1 MPRRDPDDVEL
12 LDDLPPPRLVP
23 IPRELPASSG
33 SPQVHWATVVARLD
47 LDTCSL
53 FLTSTRV
60 YNQGF
65 EGFLGSAVE
74 VSIPLE
80 AVTSFSRQQVS
91 HPCLLWLIP
100 CTIPVCMFENGV
112 IVFWLGAAVLLLAY
126 FRTRGVEVVISSP
139 TATLRGKAKSA
150 DETSKF
156 MGAFNRAWE
165 GARRR

>member
-1 MPRRDPDDVEL
+1 MGRDPDDVDL
-12 LDDLPPPRLVP
+12 LDDLPAPPR
-23 IPRELPASSG
+23 REFGYRESAPPA
-33 SPQVHWATVVARLD
+33 PQAVHWATVIARLD

-65 EGFLGSAVE
+65 GGFVGSAVE

-80 AVTSFSRQQVS
+80 AVTSFSRQQVR

-100 CTIPVCMFENGV
+100 FTIPVCLFENGV
-112 IVFWLGAAVLLLAY
+112 IVFWFGAAVLLFAFYL
-126 FRTRGVEVVISSP
+126 TTGVEVVISSP

-150 DETSKF
+150 EETNKF